1 MIGTPDAESK
11 SPRWYAFLI
20 KKFGSKLERSA
31 DPYRDTDVIDARAP
45 RFNQAVIGGLAAV
58 ALVTGWWWLLA
69 ILALQLILGLTLGRR
84 WCLPCVTYY
93 EVVQPRFREGP
104 LQDSRPPRFAN
115 MIGAV
120 VLSAATLAHLAG
132 LSLLGWILGGLVA
145 VLALLA
151 ASTGL
156 CVGCEFYRIGAHLR
170 GSPLSPARARSTPDD
185 FEGVNGSDFV
195 LEFTH
200 PLCSECNA
208 LERKLRDEGRD
219 VVTVDVRSRP
229 DLARKYGVVVVPTA
243 VAVASGGVVAA
254 RLGRLNIRAPVGCS
268 LCASCC

>member
-1 MIGTPDAESK
+1 M
-11 SPRWYAFLI
+11 
-20 KKFGSKLERSA
+20 KFGSKLPRSA
-31 DPYRDTDVIDARAP
+31 DPYRDTDVIDERAP

-93 EVVQPRFREGP
+93 EVVQPRFGEGP
-104 LQDSRPPRFAN
+104 LEDSRPPRFAN

-132 LSLLGWILGGLVA
+132 FALLGWILGGLVA

-151 ASTGL
+151 AGTGL

-170 GSPLSPARARSTPDD
+170 GSALPPARAGRSRRLRARHGD
-185 FEGVNGSDFV
+185 DFV

-200 PLCSECNA
+200 PLCSECTTLWN
-208 LERKLRDEGRD
+208 
-219 VVTVDVRSRP
+219 
-229 DLARKYGVVVVPTA
+229 
-243 VAVASGGVVAA
+243 
-254 RLGRLNIRAPVGCS
+254 
-268 LCASCC
+268 ASCATKAVTS

>member
-1 MIGTPDAESK
+1 MIDE
-11 SPRWYAFLI
+11 
-20 KKFGSKLERSA
+20 
-31 DPYRDTDVIDARAP
+31 RAP

-58 ALVTGWWWLLA
+58 AVVTGWWWLLP

-93 EVVQPRFREGP
+93 EVVQPRLGEGP
-104 LQDSRPPRFAN
+104 LEDSRPPRFAN
-115 MIGAV
+115 MIGAT
-120 VLSAATLAHLAG
+120 VLSLATLAHLAG
-132 LSLLGWILGGLVA
+132 LALLGSILGGLVA

-170 GSPLSPARARSTPDD
+170 GVRSHQLDRVDLDD
-185 FEGVNGSDFV
+185 FEGVTASDFV

-208 LERKLRDEGRD
+208 LERELRDEGRD

-229 DLARKYGVVVVPTA
+229 DLARKYGVAVVPTA
-243 VAVASGGVVAA
+243 VAVGSGGVVAA
-254 RLGRLNIRAPVGCS
+254 RLAG
-268 LCASCC
+268 